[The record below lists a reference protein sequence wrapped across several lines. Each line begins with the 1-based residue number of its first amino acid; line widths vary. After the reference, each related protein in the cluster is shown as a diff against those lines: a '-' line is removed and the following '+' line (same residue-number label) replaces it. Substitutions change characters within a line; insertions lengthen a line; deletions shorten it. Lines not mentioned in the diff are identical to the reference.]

1 MNAGLARLLM
11 TTQENGNLFG
21 AQDALDT
28 KVAGDCSGDCS
39 PFDRQLPPKHPS
51 TQKHPN
57 HKVNQLAV
65 LANRPHKNRS

>member
-28 KVAGDCSGDCS
+28 KWLGIAYRSIGNC
-39 PFDRQLPPKHPS
+39 HPS

-57 HKVNQLAV
+57 HKSINWQC
-65 LANRPHKNRS
+65 